1 MSGNA
6 KGFSADWTSGTEAIC
21 YQSCPTCKSV
31 WYFRRQFC
39 PSCGKLDP
47 VTKQAAGGGVVYA
60 ETLVHRAPVPEARE
74 HVPYKIVLVD
84 IDEGLRIM
92 AHGTLDLKIGDRVV
106 AGYRPFLG
114 SLLPL
119 FAKI

>member
-1 MSGNA
+1 MPDA
-6 KGFSADWTSGTEAIC
+6 ADWTTGKDALN
-21 YQSCPTCKSV
+21 YQACRACKHIF
-31 WYFRRQFC
+31 YIRRAFC
-39 PSCGKLDP
+39 PQCGAGEP
-47 VTKQAAGGGVVYA
+47 ETKTASGRGVVYA

-84 IDEGLRIM
+84 IEEGARVM

-114 SLLPL
+114 GLVPL
-119 FAKI
+119 FGKI